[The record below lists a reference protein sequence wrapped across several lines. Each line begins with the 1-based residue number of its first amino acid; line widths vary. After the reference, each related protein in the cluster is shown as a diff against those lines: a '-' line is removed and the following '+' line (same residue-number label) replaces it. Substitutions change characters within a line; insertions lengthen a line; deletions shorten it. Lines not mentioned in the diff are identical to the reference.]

1 MKKITLKLIALVI
14 TVVTIISLVIVPS
27 SAAESAESIKAQI
40 DKLEQQ
46 IKDKQ
51 NEINNIK
58 NDKKNQ
64 QKIKDAYDQQM
75 ALLQEQINLC
85 NSKIRESNQK
95 IADNEAEILKKEAE
109 MAGVILEFKKRIS
122 VIYMSGSTE
131 SGIELLL
138 GAEDF
143 SDFLAMSQLT
153 FNISKRDRK
162 MMKDITDMIAEIN
175 KRKEEN
181 NKLIAEQ
188 NEIKATLNEKYAS
201 FDKLADNVQKE
212 INRLAGDEK
221 DANADKKALQND
233 LKAKEDYLDAIL
245 NPSTDKVYKGT
256 FDGTFTWPVPGYLGM
271 TSKYGERWGTM
282 HKGIDIASSG
292 IRGKPVIASAAGV
305 ISSTYTSCPHNYGKS
320 SSCYSGGKRCG
331 GGYGN
336 NVVISHGKSGSTYYQ
351 SLYGHLGSVTV
362 APGQYVKQ
370 GQIIGYVGSTGYST
384 GWHLHFEIHKSTNG
398 GKTYN
403 HTNPENYVK
412 NTK

>member
-1 MKKITLKLIALVI
+1 MRKITLKFIAFVI
-14 TVVTIISLVIVPS
+14 CVATVVSMFSISS
-27 SAAESAESIKAQI
+27 SAAETADSLREQI

-58 NDKKNQ
+58 SDKKNQ

-85 NSKIRESNQK
+85 NSKIRESNQR
-95 IADNEAEILKKEAE
+95 IAENEAEILQKEAE
-109 MAGVILEFKKRIS
+109 MAEVILEFKKRIS

-153 FNISKRDRK
+153 YNISKRDRK
-162 MMKDITDMIAEIN
+162 MMKDITDMISEIN
-175 KRKEEN
+175 KRKDEN

-188 NEIKATLNEKYAS
+188 NEIKATLNEKHAS
-201 FDKLADNVQKE
+201 FDKLADKVQKE

-233 LKAKEDYLDAIL
+233 LKAKEDYLNAIL
-245 NPSTDKVYKGT
+245 NPSTGSYKGT

-271 TSKYGERWGTM
+271 TSKYGERWGTF

-292 IRGKPVIASAAGV
+292 IRGKPVVASAAGKV
-305 ISSTYTSCPHNYGKS
+305 YSTYTSCPHNYGKN

-336 NVVISHGKSGSTYYQ
+336 NVVIQHGQSGGVYYQ

-398 GKTYN
+398 GKSYN

-412 NTK
+412 RTK